1 MIEPQRNSSS
11 YSAKNLFTV
20 SQKRISAVVSSA
32 VMVRKSGEVQMVEK
46 KSDEDSTPKSS
57 QPVVS
62 TPSQTPKRTQKIDNF
77 S

>member
-20 SQKRISAVVSSA
+20 TQKRISAVVSSA
-32 VMVRKSGEVQMVEK
+32 VMVRKSGDVQLVEK
-46 KSDEDSTPKSS
+46 KSDGESTPNSS

-62 TPSQTPKRTQKIDNF
+62 TPSQTPKRT
-77 S
+77 